1 MRSEKATTPGMP
13 TVDVPVRRTEPM
25 VPLEPPPRRVAT
37 LASEPVARLEEP
49 FAEPPTLDEPPL
61 DEPSLDE
68 PSLDEPSLDQPPPVE
83 RPLEQRLESDPAPV
97 SLPDP
102 VTAPRHVVDEAALVS
117 LDEDRT
123 SPFQVVSR
131 AALERA
137 RTVPLDDARAD
148 LEQTYDRLERTAES
162 AESAE
167 APSTQTSAEEL
178 GARGPVDDE
187 EPIEL
192 QPDEVEL
199 TPSPPP
205 APAPALEEAVRSGAM
220 KLTPVAITPMRLAAR
235 QVGEFIGENQH
246 AAPATFGDA
255 LDASLS
261 LSLP

>member
-1 MRSEKATTPGMP
+1 MA
-13 TVDVPVRRTEPM
+13 
-25 VPLEPPPRRVAT
+25 PLEPTPPPLP
-37 LASEPVARLEEP
+37 LASEPVALLEEP
-49 FAEPPTLDEPPL
+49 FAEPQTLDEPAFDEPPL

-68 PSLDEPSLDQPPPVE
+68 PPPPM
-83 RPLEQRLESDPAPV
+83 LEPARLESDPEPV

-102 VTAPRHVVDEAALVS
+102 VTAPRHMVDEAALVS

-148 LEQTYDRLERTAES
+148 LEQTYDRNERTAES
-162 AESAE
+162 VE
-167 APSTQTSAEEL
+167 APSTQTSAAEIG
-178 GARGPVDDE
+178 GAEISTARRGPAPVPVDDD
-187 EPIEL
+187 EPIQLE
-192 QPDEVEL
+192 PDEVEL
-199 TPSPPP
+199 TPEPPP
-205 APAPALEEAVRSGAM
+205 APAPALEEAVRSGTM

-235 QVGEFIGENQH
+235 QVGEFIGETQH

-261 LSLP
+261 LGLP